1 MERGAGGTPGGLTEF
16 FAGAAMVVVGCFL
29 FFQRLMVSSSIQT
42 FWGAGGTGIALLLL
56 LVGIGVLFFSGKS
69 TLGWLLVGA
78 GGLMIFIGV
87 ITNLV
92 IYFMPTSLLQT
103 LIMLGLVAGGLGL
116 IARAL
121 RPH

>member
-1 MERGAGGTPGGLTEF
+1 MQRGAGGTPGGLVEF
-16 FAGAAMVVVGCFL
+16 FVGVAMLLVGGYL
-29 FFQRLMVSSSIQT
+29 FMQRLMVSSSRPT

-69 TLGWLLVGA
+69 VLGWLLVGL
-78 GGLMIFIGV
+78 GGVMIFIGV

-92 IYFMPTSLLQT
+92 VYLMPTSLLETILT
-103 LIMLGLVAGGLGL
+103 LGLVFGGLGLVARG
-116 IARAL
+116 L